1 MAQRLSIGVLAA
13 LVLGVLAP
21 ALASAQLTTNNYNID
36 LFTSPVLGPGRIVGM
51 GGAHVAIASG
61 IDGAVYNPVGYAER
75 LEKEIK
81 FFAFDI
87 TGGIWLGG
95 LFRNYDFDNNGGR
108 KISSADTLQV
118 TLGTRFQFA
127 QFGVGASALLRLYRL
142 KDQSGHAVSD
152 VGILTVRAGA
162 GYAFLDGGLVIGAAM
177 VYTAFDISKVG
188 SSQTFDPSRIAS
200 NQSLVSFTGYGAE
213 IGALVRP
220 KRERYRAGAV
230 FRTPIQSK
238 ASHDDSTTG
247 DDGLERAQGFV
258 VPSGVHV
265 PWEVDLGFA
274 YQFGERRAN
283 VPWRNT
289 RDLRRELR
297 MQILNGTY
305 QPPPTYGE
313 APYPPLPADLDKAVD
328 AAIENYN
335 ESERRL
341 RRHQPRRYVLLAA
354 DFLVYGKTPNG
365 QSISGFLSQ
374 TPERSGD
381 HVAYSVRVGAESEI
395 WQDRM
400 KVRLGTY
407 LEPSRVSAKYYRPHG
422 TLGVEARLFDFWGW
436 SARGTATVDGAPRY
450 FNWGL
455 ALGLWW

>member
-1 MAQRLSIGVLAA
+1 MNMLRSLALGA
-13 LVLGVLAP
+13 LLFGLFAP
-21 ALASAQLTTNNYNID
+21 ALASAQYKTNNYNID

-51 GGAHVAIASG
+51 GGAHVAIATG

-75 LEKEIK
+75 AEKEIK

-108 KISSADTLQV
+108 RITSADTLQL

-127 QFGVGASALLRLYRL
+127 QFGIGTSGLLRLYRL
-142 KDQSGHAVSD
+142 KDASGTAVSD
-152 VGILTVRAGA
+152 VGVLTVRAGA

-177 VYTAFDISKVG
+177 VYQAFDISKVG
-188 SSQTFDPSRIAS
+188 SEGRFDLSRLS
-200 NQSLVSFTGYGAE
+200 SSQSLVSFSGYGAE
-213 IGALVRP
+213 VGALMRP

-238 ASHDDSTTG
+238 ATHDETITDP
-247 DDGLERAQGFV
+247 DGLERAQGFV

-265 PWEVDLGFA
+265 PWEIDLGFA

-289 RDLRRELR
+289 RQLRRELKA
-297 MQILNGTY
+297 QILNGTY
-305 QPPPTYGE
+305 EPPPTYGE
-313 APYPPLPADLDKAVD
+313 APYPPLPADVEKAVD

-335 ESERRL
+335 EGERRL

-354 DFLVYGKTPNG
+354 DFLIYGKTPNG

-374 TPERSGD
+374 RPETSGD
-381 HVAYSVRVGAESEI
+381 KTAFSLRIGAESEV

-407 LEPSRVSAKYYRPHG
+407 LEPSRVDRKYYRPHG

-436 SARGTATVDGAPRY
+436 SARATATVDGAPRY

-455 ALGLWW
+455 AVGLWW